1 MKNFLICTLLIFTL
15 KVAAQTDQ
23 EALSTLYE
31 SYRSMD
37 KYMVD
42 VVYTF
47 ENNAMG
53 FGNSQKGSLAV
64 EGDKYRLVY
73 GETEM
78 WVSDGKTEF
87 IGTKEEDHSQL
98 IYFCVGENEETILNF
113 AHFLTFYGN
122 DHKLLSKN
130 GNTFH
135 LESLGETIYIE
146 AFVEVEGNR
155 ITNIKLIDDMK
166 STYTFALSNFTTNTR
181 SITFSIDEN
190 QYREKIDERR
200 GCN

>member
-1 MKNFLICTLLIFTL
+1 
-15 KVAAQTDQ
+15 
-23 EALSTLYE
+23 
-31 SYRSMD
+31 
-37 KYMVD
+37 
-42 VVYTF
+42 
-47 ENNAMG
+47 MG
-53 FGNSQKGSLAV
+53 FSNSQKGSLAV
-64 EGDKYRLVY
+64 EGDKYRLAY
-73 GETEM
+73 GETEI

-98 IYFCVGENEETILNF
+98 IYFCAGENEETILNF
-113 AHFLTFYGN
+113 PHFLTFYGN

-135 LESLGETIYIE
+135 LEPLGETIYIE

-166 STYTFALSNFTTNTR
+166 STYTFALSNFTTNTG